1 MNMMDW
7 ILIIALAANLSVIEI
22 WDDKLI
28 TEILFIMKNNS

>member
-22 WDDKLI
+22 WAYDK
-28 TEILFIMKNNS
+28 FIGLRK

>member
-22 WDDKLI
+22 WAYNK
-28 TEILFIMKNNS
+28 FIGLKR